1 MPFLSMTAFRKLHD
15 LIMGFRLNEMQSLI
29 LDAIHVE
36 YYNTKTPNLY
46 RWSLTLRYSHE
57 LGALKNLIEM
67 I

>member
-46 RWSLTLRYSHE
+46 R
-57 LGALKNLIEM
+57 
-67 I
+67 